1 MDALLSVNWIALLV
15 LMIALLSF
23 KALNWIAY
31 RVNWTV
37 VILISMVIGAVI
49 GVVFASEGN
58 TYLVWLNLIG
68 QAYVKLIKA
77 LVAPVILVSVIS
89 GLISLNDKEKMKKIG
104 TKSVFWLLITSVTA
118 IVVTL
123 VVGAVTNIGKGAG
136 AVFADISSVTDAT
149 LSAYQEMETS
159 FDTIL
164 LNLVPSNIAA
174 DLAADNIVAIII
186 IAVAVAVAYVS
197 ISSEEGEDKV
207 LVIKKLIEAVKKV
220 IFNILAYVIDL
231 TPYAVLCLTACSA
244 SQLLSDKEALVQLVL
259 LVVMVFAACLIQSYV
274 VNAVILKTFD
284 AQATAFTT
292 TSSVGTMPITIDR
305 LIRKVG
311 VDEEVANFT
320 APLGTTIGMAG
331 CTCVWPIL
339 LAMFYLN
346 ATGQSWGVSQYLV
359 MCFMCLVLSL
369 GSAGMPG
376 VGVIT
381 AVSLFSAVNLPIAAV
396 VLLIPINN
404 ITDMVRTLT
413 NVTDASVCA
422 AVVARQNGL
431 LNDEVFAKE
440 DEKLEKGE
448 A

>member
-1 MDALLSVNWIALLV
+1 
-15 LMIALLSF
+15 
-23 KALNWIAY
+23 
-31 RVNWTV
+31 
-37 VILISMVIGAVI
+37 
-49 GVVFASEGN
+49 
-58 TYLVWLNLIG
+58 
-68 QAYVKLIKA
+68 
-77 LVAPVILVSVIS
+77 
-89 GLISLNDKEKMKKIG
+89 
-104 TKSVFWLLITSVTA
+104 
-118 IVVTL
+118 
-123 VVGAVTNIGKGAG
+123 
-136 AVFADISSVTDAT
+136 
-149 LSAYQEMETS
+149 
-159 FDTIL
+159 
-164 LNLVPSNIAA
+164 
-174 DLAADNIVAIII
+174 
-186 IAVAVAVAYVS
+186 
-197 ISSEEGEDKV
+197 
-207 LVIKKLIEAVKKV
+207 
-220 IFNILAYVIDL
+220 
-231 TPYAVLCLTACSA
+231 
-244 SQLLSDKEALVQLVL
+244 
-259 LVVMVFAACLIQSYV
+259 
-274 VNAVILKTFD
+274 
-284 AQATAFTT
+284 
-292 TSSVGTMPITIDR
+292 MPITIDR

-413 NVTDASVCA
+413 DASVCA

>member
-1 MDALLSVNWIALLV
+1 MALINENYLKLPGSYLFSEIAR
-15 LMIALLSF
+15 
-23 KALNWIAY
+23 
-31 RVNWTV
+31 RVNTFKNENPDAD
-37 VILISMVIGAVI
+37 IIRLGIGDVTKPLPEAC
-49 GVVFASEGN
+49 
-58 TYLVWLNLIG
+58 
-68 QAYVKLIKA
+68 IKA
-77 LVAPVILVSVIS
+77 MHEAVDEMSNPATFRGYGPEQGYEFLIQKIIECEYTTRNVDIAMDEVFVSDGSKSDVGNIQE
-89 GLISLNDKEKMKKIG
+89 IFG
-104 TKSVFWLLITSVTA
+104 T
-118 IVVTL
+118 
-123 VVGAVTNIGKGAG
+123 
-136 AVFADISSVTDAT
+136 
-149 LSAYQEMETS
+149 
-159 FDTIL
+159 
-164 LNLVPSNIAA
+164 
-174 DLAADNIVAIII
+174 DNIVAIII

-274 VNAVILKTFD
+274 VNAVILKSFAKVNPLKFFKKTFD